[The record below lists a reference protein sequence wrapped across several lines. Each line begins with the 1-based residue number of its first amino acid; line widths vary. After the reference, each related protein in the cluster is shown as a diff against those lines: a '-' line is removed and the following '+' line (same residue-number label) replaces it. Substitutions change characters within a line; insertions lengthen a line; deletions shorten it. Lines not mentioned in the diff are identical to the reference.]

1 MKTGVFRLLI
11 LFALGGGVFLAPPGP
26 SAGDARAQEQGQKQ
40 EQAKAQPPAGIAA
53 FVSEEEPPT
62 FASSE
67 EAVQAFKDRLAA
79 GDLAATVE
87 LLGLDPDAVKGSE
100 ATLETFAAIREG
112 AARRVSVSD
121 LGDRVLIRIG
131 RILWPL
137 PFPVVKGEDGRWSF
151 DTYAGLQEIVNRRIG
166 ENELEAI
173 ATARAYVEA
182 QESYAAGDWDDD
194 GVLEFAQKLVSSDG
208 AQDGLYWPETDGAE
222 PSPAGAFTDQAAL
235 DRAVEG
241 EGYFGYRFRVLTGQ
255 GENIAGGHYDYI
267 INGNMIAGFALVAW
281 PVRYGETGVY
291 TFAIS
296 HHGTLYQA
304 DLGPETDKIAR
315 AMERFNPDDSWE
327 VVRD

>member
-1 MKTGVFRLLI
+1 MKTSVFRLLI
-11 LFALGGGVFLAPPGP
+11 LLALGGGVFLAPSGPG
-26 SAGDARAQEQGQKQ
+26 AGDARAQEQ
-40 EQAKAQPPAGIAA
+40 EPAKAQPPAGIAA

-79 GDLAATVE
+79 GDLEATVA

-100 ATLETFAAIREG
+100 ATQETFAAIREG

-235 DRAVEG
+235 DRTAEG

-255 GENIAGGHYDYI
+255 GANIAGGHYDYI

-281 PVRYGETGVY
+281 PVRYAETGVY
-291 TFAIS
+291 TFVIS

-304 DLGPETDKIAR
+304 DLGPETDKLAR
-315 AMERFNPDDSWE
+315 EMERFNPDESWE